1 MSDVN
6 NPHDRFVKDLI
17 SRPEAARSLLETY
30 LPKEIRVW
38 LNLSTL
44 KLEEQTWVDEQLR
57 EHFADLLYRLEWS
70 GPAEPTKRRQPYLLV
85 LVEHKSQPERDVAEQ
100 ILRYMVQCWS
110 SHLNRRKLP
119 LPLPVVIPVVLY
131 HGANAWRVS
140 LQFADLFG
148 DLPEEIRP
156 FVPHFQYKLLD
167 FSADSETFVKGQPH
181 VRVALSLLKLVFHPD
196 LEVVKARLPEIFA
209 QLPPGERSTV
219 KYLETIFRY
228 LSSVLPLE
236 QADMAVAIKDAFPQH
251 GEIMKNWVDT
261 LIDETNETAEL
272 RVRAAMVLE
281 QVTHR
286 FGQNAVTLP
295 IKTQVENL
303 PIEKLKQL
311 SKALLDFNSIE
322 DLALWLESND
332 Q

>member
-6 NPHDRFVKDLI
+6 NPHDKFVKELI

-30 LPKEIRVW
+30 LPKEIRAW

-44 KLEEQTWVDEQLR
+44 ELEEQTWVDEQLR

-70 GPAEPTKRRQPYLLV
+70 RPAEPARGRQPYLLI
-85 LVEHKSQPERDVAEQ
+85 LIEHKSQPDREVAEQ
-100 ILRYMVQCWS
+100 ILRYMVQCWA
-110 SHLNRRKLP
+110 SHLKGGK

-156 FVPHFQYKLLD
+156 FVPHFQYQLLD
-167 FSADSETFVKGQPH
+167 FSADSKTLVEGQPY

-196 LEVVKARLPEIFA
+196 LEVVKGRLPEIFA

-261 LIDETNETAEL
+261 LIDETAEKQSLKIVLGLLRHKFGETSVDEPLADHL
-272 RVRAAMVLE
+272 RHLPNAKLE
-281 QVTHR
+281 QLTKDLLG
-286 FGQNAVTLP
+286 FGSVDDTW
-295 IKTQVENL
+295 
-303 PIEKLKQL
+303 
-311 SKALLDFNSIE
+311 D
-322 DLALWLESND
+322 WLQAD
-332 Q
+332 G